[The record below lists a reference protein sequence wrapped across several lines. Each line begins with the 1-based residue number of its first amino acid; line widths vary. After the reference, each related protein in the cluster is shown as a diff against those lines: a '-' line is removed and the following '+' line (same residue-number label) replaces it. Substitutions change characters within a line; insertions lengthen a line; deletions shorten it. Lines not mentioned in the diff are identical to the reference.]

1 MKKETYEPSQLHNE
15 LPDAPQPQSPKKV
28 SKNNIVIGV
37 VVGILLIAGV
47 AIWNNPRV
55 QHWGEPRAAKLTV
68 VNEEQFKE
76 KLLEFW
82 RYKYEEEF
90 VFLGVGNK
98 DPGYCFFG
106 GRATSPSIP
115 GEEFIF
121 RAGVYEDGSVFCEDE
136 YFAFTIRDEYEAY
149 MADLLREFL
158 PEEFKIY
165 QRYSLDKFKELDK
178 KISFEEFLERYRG
191 KYTDIGF
198 SIYVLET
205 KFKWS
210 EAEEKGEEIAKKL
223 FEKGYVGSIFVRTR
237 DEENYR
243 LLARNDR
250 RNFSEQPNEN
260 TILIK
265 MFEKKYEVIVDREE

>member
-15 LPDAPQPQSPKKV
+15 VPDPPQPQSSKKV

-68 VNEEQFKE
+68 VNEDQFKE

-82 RYKYEEEF
+82 RYKYDEEF
-90 VFLGVGNK
+90 SILYTENR
-98 DPGYCFFG
+98 DSGYCFFYG
-106 GRATSPSIP
+106 QATSPSI
-115 GEEFIF
+115 ERRFDF
-121 RAGVYEDGSVFCEDE
+121 WAGVYEDGSVFCEDE

-165 QRYSLDKFKELDK
+165 QHYPFNKFTELEK
-178 KISFEEFLERYRG
+178 KISFEEFLESYRG
-191 KYTDIGF
+191 EYTGIDF
-198 SIYVLET
+198 SIYIKESDITLKEMSTRTDLIAAKLLKEGFYGDIFIRSVYDDEFPLISRSYTGKPGVPKNLERILL
-205 KFKWS
+205 KVF
-210 EAEEKGEEIAKKL
+210 EDNYEIKL
-223 FEKGYVGSIFVRTR
+223 
-237 DEENYR
+237 
-243 LLARNDR
+243 
-250 RNFSEQPNEN
+250 
-260 TILIK
+260 K
-265 MFEKKYEVIVDREE
+265 MED